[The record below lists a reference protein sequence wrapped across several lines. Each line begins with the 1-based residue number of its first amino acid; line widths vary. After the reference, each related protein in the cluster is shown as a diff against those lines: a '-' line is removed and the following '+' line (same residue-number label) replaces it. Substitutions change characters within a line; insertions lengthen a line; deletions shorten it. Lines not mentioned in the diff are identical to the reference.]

1 METKSIV
8 EVILQYGGLGA
19 VLIVVGWAYFKKDL
33 ALVLLNKEMLAEQQ
47 KRLEDGKLHVKML
60 QEEQQKRIEDG
71 KNYAKALQ
79 EEQQLRIEDAKAYLK
94 LAMQLQESVIA
105 AVNKLSD
112 IVEVFERRESSR
124 ETRDARE
131 ERVR

>member
-1 METKSIV
+1 MEKSIV

-19 VLIVVGWAYFKKDL
+19 VLIVVGWAYFKKDQQVTAAGVRL
-33 ALVLLNKEMLAEQQ
+33 QAEQE
-47 KRLEDGKLHVKML
+47 KRISDAADHATLLREEQDRRVADGK
-60 QEEQQKRIEDG
+60 
-71 KNYAKALQ
+71 AWSKALQ

-112 IVEVFERRESSR
+112 IVEVFEKR
-124 ETRDARE
+124 ETAREVRE
-131 ERVR
+131 ERSHR

>member
-1 METKSIV
+1 MEKSIV

-19 VLIVVGWAYFKKDL
+19 VLIVVGWAYFKKDQQVTAAGVRL
-33 ALVLLNKEMLAEQQ
+33 QAEQE
-47 KRLEDGKLHVKML
+47 KRIADAAAHAELLREEQERRVADGK
-60 QEEQQKRIEDG
+60 
-71 KNYAKALQ
+71 AWSKALQ

-112 IVEVFERRESSR
+112 IVEVFEKR
-124 ETRDARE
+124 ETAREVRE
-131 ERVR
+131 ERTHR